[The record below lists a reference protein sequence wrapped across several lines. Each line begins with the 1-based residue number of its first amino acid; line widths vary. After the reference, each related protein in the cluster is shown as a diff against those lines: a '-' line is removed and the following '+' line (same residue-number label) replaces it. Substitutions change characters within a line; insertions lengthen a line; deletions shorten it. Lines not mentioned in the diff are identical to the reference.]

1 MRSLFSW
8 FSRTRAHKPKYT
20 EPMRHLSTLITLE
33 NLGKIWHPFIPT
45 FSYPGTY
52 LNRHHRVFAECPLHE
67 GLIDIGIKGYLL
79 PDDALKLYE
88 LAYCVRGDVLEFGC
102 YHGLSTYILAM
113 AISDSG
119 ARKKLLSNDVQPKAV
134 TIASALL
141 QRNQYDG
148 FSDIQ
153 CCDTVSLCRKLVDEG
168 RLFDLVFID
177 HSHTYEDV
185 TSVCKVLDDL
195 VSPGGMCLF
204 HDYNNE
210 WNADPSNHNYGVWQ
224 AVQDHL
230 STELFEFY
238 GSYGCSGLFRR
249 KRLPKK

>member
-1 MRSLFSW
+1 MS
-8 FSRTRAHKPKYT
+8 AHKPTYS

-45 FSYPGTY
+45 YSYPGTY
-52 LNRHHRVFAECPLHE
+52 LNRRHRVFAECPLHE

-88 LAYCVRGDVLEFGC
+88 LAYFARGDVLELGC
-102 YHGLSTYILAM
+102 YHGLSTHILAS

-119 ARKKLLSNDVQPKAV
+119 ARKKLVAV
-134 TIASALL
+134 DLHPRALVIAGALL
-141 QRNQYDG
+141 EKDQYDR
-148 FSDIQ
+148 FSYFRCGDATSV
-153 CCDTVSLCRKLVDEG
+153 CKELVGE
-168 RLFDLVFID
+168 RRCFDLVFID
-177 HSHTYEDV
+177 HSHTYEAV
-185 TSVCKVLDDL
+185 ASVCKVLGDL

-210 WNADPSNHNYGVWQ
+210 WNADPNNHEYGVWQ
-224 AVQDHL
+224 AVHDNL

-238 GSYGCSGLFRR
+238 GSYGCTGLFRR
-249 KRLPKK
+249 KPLPKK